1 MRINVI
7 GGSGF
12 IGTRLVARLVA
23 NGFTDVAIID
33 KAMSQRFPERTRI
46 ADVRDEASLEA
57 VIDEGAVIINL
68 AAEHRDDVTPLSLYE
83 EVNVNGAR
91 HICDVASRKGCNR
104 IIFTSTVAVY
114 GAAEL
119 GTGEDG
125 RIAPFNEYG
134 RTKYAAEAVFKDWQ
148 AASPRRSL
156 TIVRPTVVFGEQN
169 RGNVYN
175 LLRQI
180 ASGRF
185 LMVGS
190 GRNRKSLAYVEN
202 VAAFLESRLDSPPGV
217 EVFNYIDKPDFD
229 MNSLVAAVYGLLG
242 RQYCGWLRIPYPL
255 GYAIGLGFDFVAK
268 LSSRKFPISAI
279 RVRKFCL
286 NSVYSTRIEGT
297 GFKPP
302 VALEDAIRRTVTHEF
317 IETHE
322 GEQLFF
328 TE

>member
-12 IGTRLVARLVA
+12 IGTRLVARLIS
-23 NGFTDVAIID
+23 NGFTDVSIID

-46 ADVRDEASLEA
+46 ADVRDEIALEA
-57 VIDEGAVIINL
+57 AIDAGAVIINL
-68 AAEHRDDVTPLSLYE
+68 AAEHRDDVTPISLYE

-91 HICDVASRKGCNR
+91 NICAIADRKTCER

-134 RTKYAAEAVFKDWQ
+134 RTKHAAEAVFKAWQ
-148 AASPRRSL
+148 AAAPQRAL

-185 LMVGS
+185 LMIGS

-202 VAAFLESRLDSPPGV
+202 VAAFLESRLESPPGA

-229 MNSLVAAVYGLLG
+229 MNSLVANVYGLLG
-242 RQYCGWLRIPYPL
+242 RPYRGWLRLPYPV
-255 GYAIGLGFDFVAK
+255 GYAIGLAFDLAAK
-268 LSSRKFPISAI
+268 LSARKFPISAI

-286 NSVYSTRIEGT
+286 NSVYRTRIEGT

-302 VALEDAIRRTVTHEF
+302 VPLEDAIRRTVTYEF

>member
-12 IGTRLVARLVA
+12 IGTRLVARLIS

-57 VIDEGAVIINL
+57 AIDEGAVIINL
-68 AAEHRDDVTPLSLYE
+68 AAEHRDDVTPASLYE
-83 EVNVNGAR
+83 EVNVGGAR
-91 HICDVASRKGCNR
+91 HICTVAGRKGCDR
-104 IIFTSTVAVY
+104 IVFTSTVAVY

-125 RIAPFNEYG
+125 RIDPFNEYG

-148 AASPRRSL
+148 AASSQRSL

-185 LMVGS
+185 LMIGS

-202 VAAFLESRLDSPPGV
+202 LVAFLESRLVAPPGA
-217 EVFNYIDKPDFD
+217 EVFNYIDKPDSD
-229 MNSLVAAVYGLLG
+229 MNSLVANVYGLLG
-242 RQYCGWLRIPYPL
+242 RPYRGWLRLPYSV
-255 GYAIGLGFDFVAK
+255 GYAVGLGFDLFAK
-268 LSSRKFPISAI
+268 LTSRKFPISAI

-302 VALEDAIRRTVTHEF
+302 VPLEEAIRRTVTYEF
-317 IETHE
+317 IETHD

>member
-12 IGTRLVARLVA
+12 IGTRLVARLLA
-23 NGFTDVAIID
+23 NGFTDVSIID
-33 KAMSQRFPERTRI
+33 KAMSQRFPDRTRI

-57 VIDEGAVIINL
+57 AVDEGAVLINL
-68 AAEHRDDVTPLSLYE
+68 AAEHRDDVTPISLYE

-91 HICDVASRKGCNR
+91 HICAVAARKGCDR

-134 RTKYAAEAVFKDWQ
+134 RTKFAAEAAFRDWQ
-148 AASPRRSL
+148 AASPQRSL

-185 LMVGS
+185 LMIGS

-202 VAAFLESRLDSPPGV
+202 VAAFLECRLESPQGV
-217 EVFNYIDKPDFD
+217 GVFNYIDKPDFD
-229 MNSLVAAVYGLLG
+229 MNSLVANVYGLLG
-242 RQYCGWLRIPYPL
+242 RPYRGWLRLPYPV
-255 GYAIGLGFDFVAK
+255 GYAIGLGFDLVAK
-268 LSSRKFPISAI
+268 LTGRKLPISAI

-302 VALEDAIRRTVTHEF
+302 VPLEEAIRRTVTYEF
-317 IETHE
+317 IESHD

>member
-12 IGTRLVARLVA
+12 IGTRLVARLIS
-23 NGFTDVAIID
+23 NGFTDVVIID
-33 KAMSQRFPERTRI
+33 KAISQRFPDRTRI
-46 ADVRDEASLEA
+46 ADVRDEASFEA
-57 VIDEGAVIINL
+57 AVDAGAVIINL
-68 AAEHRDDVTPLSLYE
+68 AAEHRDDVTPISLYE
-83 EVNVNGAR
+83 DVNVGGAR
-91 HICDVASRKGCNR
+91 HICAVAARKGCDH

-119 GTGEDG
+119 GTGENG

-134 RTKYAAEAVFKDWQ
+134 RTKYAAEAVFTDWQ
-148 AASPRRSL
+148 AASPQRSL

-185 LMVGS
+185 LMIGS

-202 VAAFLESRLDSPPGV
+202 VAAFLESRLQAPPGV
-217 EVFNYIDKPDFD
+217 GLFNYIDKPDFD
-229 MNSLVAAVYGLLG
+229 MNSLVANVYGLLG
-242 RQYCGWLRIPYPL
+242 RPYRGWLRLPYPA
-255 GYAIGLGFDFVAK
+255 GYAIGLGFDLVAK

-302 VALEDAIRRTVTHEF
+302 VPLEDAIRRTVTYEF
-317 IETHE
+317 IESHE

>member
-12 IGTRLVARLVA
+12 IGTRLVARLIA

-33 KAMSQRFPERTRI
+33 KAMSQRYPDRTRI
-46 ADVRDEASLEA
+46 ADVRDVPSLDA
-57 VIDEGAVIINL
+57 AIDDGAVIINL
-68 AAEHRDDVTPLSLYE
+68 AAEHRDDVTPISLYKD
-83 EVNVNGAR
+83 VNVTGAR
-91 HICDVASRKGCNR
+91 HICEVAARKGCDH
-104 IIFTSTVAVY
+104 ILFTSTVAVY

-134 RTKYAAEAVFKDWQ
+134 RTKYAAEAVFRDWQ
-148 AASPRRSL
+148 AASPERSL

-185 LMVGS
+185 LMIGS

-202 VAAFLESRLDSPPGV
+202 VAAFLESRLQSPPGIGL
-217 EVFNYIDKPDFD
+217 FNYIDKPDFD
-229 MNSLVAAVYGLLG
+229 MNSLVANVFGMLG
-242 RQYCGWLRIPYPL
+242 RPYRGWLRLPYPV
-255 GYAIGLGFDFVAK
+255 GYAIGLGFDLVAK
-268 LSSRKFPISAI
+268 LSARKFPISAI

-302 VALEDAIRRTVTHEF
+302 VPLEEAIRRTVTYEF
-317 IETHE
+317 IESHE

>member
-12 IGTRLVARLVA
+12 IGTRLVGRLLA
-23 NGFTDVAIID
+23 NGLDVSIID
-33 KAMSQRFPERTRI
+33 KAMSQRFPERTRL

-57 VIDEGAVIINL
+57 VIDEGAIIINL
-68 AAEHRDDVTPLSLYE
+68 AAEHRDDVTPISLYE
-83 EVNVNGAR
+83 EVNVDGAR
-91 HICDVASRKGCNR
+91 HICAVAARKGCDR

-134 RTKYAAEAVFKDWQ
+134 RTKFAAEAVLKDWQ
-148 AASPRRSL
+148 AAEPQRSL

-180 ASGRF
+180 ASGKF
-185 LMVGS
+185 VMIGS

-202 VAAFLESRLDSPPGV
+202 VAAFLESRLQSPPGV
-217 EVFNYIDKPDFD
+217 GLFNYIDKPDFD
-229 MNSLVAAVYGLLG
+229 MNSLVAKVYGLLG
-242 RQYCGWLRIPYPL
+242 RPYRGWLRIPYPL
-255 GYAIGLGFDFVAK
+255 GYAIGAGFDLAAK
-268 LSSRKFPISAI
+268 LASRTFPISAI

-302 VALEDAIRRTVTHEF
+302 VPLEEAIRRTVTYEF
-317 IETHE
+317 LETHE